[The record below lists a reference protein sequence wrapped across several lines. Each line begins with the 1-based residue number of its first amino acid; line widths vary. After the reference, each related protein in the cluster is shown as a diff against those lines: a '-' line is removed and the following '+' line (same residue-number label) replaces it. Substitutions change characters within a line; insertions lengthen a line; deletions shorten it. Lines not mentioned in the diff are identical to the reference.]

1 MSYFKRL
8 CYFFYDKIMFV
19 LNRLVKVDEFKS
31 YNTIKIYVGKHEND
45 FDVRSNGELIW
56 ESLFN
61 EEIAIRHSN
70 IEKVYNIKRAYV
82 YDIILDKMKFYIQF
96 KFWNLL
102 DDYEVD
108 ISKWSNEQV
117 FFVPS
122 LYIYLVV
129 LKNGQMNILLTS
141 LSEKKL
147 KLIEVYQIGIID
159 IHLFKRRQMVLD
171 KGIFYCI

>member
-8 CYFFYDKIMFV
+8 CYFFYDKITFV
-19 LNRLVKVDEFKS
+19 LNRLVTVDEFKS
-31 YNTIKIYVGKHEND
+31 YITINNFVEKHQND

-61 EEIAIRHSN
+61 DEISIRHNN
-70 IEKVYNIKRAYV
+70 IEKVYNIKRTYL
-82 YDIILDKMKFYIQF
+82 YDIILDKMKFYIQY

-108 ISKWSNEQV
+108 ISKWSNEQI

-159 IHLFKRRQMVLD
+159 IHLFRRRQMVLD
-171 KGIFYCI
+171 KDIFYCI

>member
-8 CYFFYDKIMFV
+8 CYFFYDKITFV

-31 YNTIKIYVGKHEND
+31 YFTIKNYVEKHQND
-45 FDVRSNGELIW
+45 FDVRSDGELIW

-61 EEIAIRHSN
+61 DEIAIGHSN
-70 IEKVYNIKRAYV
+70 IEKVYNIKRTYL
-82 YDIILDKMKFYIQF
+82 YDIILDKIKFYIQF

-108 ISKWSNEQV
+108 IWKWSNEQI

-122 LYIYLVV
+122 LYVYLVV
-129 LKNGQMNILLTS
+129 LKNGKMNILLTS

-147 KLIEVYQIGIID
+147 KLIEVYEIGIID
-159 IHLFKRRQMVLD
+159 INLFRRRQIVLD

>member
-1 MSYFKRL
+1 
-8 CYFFYDKIMFV
+8 V
-19 LNRLVKVDEFKS
+19 LNRLVTVDEFKS
-31 YNTIKIYVGKHEND
+31 YITINNFVEKHQND

-61 EEIAIRHSN
+61 DEISIRHNN
-70 IEKVYNIKRAYV
+70 IEKVYNIKRTYL
-82 YDIILDKMKFYIQF
+82 YDIILDKMKFYIQY

-108 ISKWSNEQV
+108 ISKWSNEQI

-159 IHLFKRRQMVLD
+159 IHLFRRRQMVLD
-171 KGIFYCI
+171 KDIFYCI